1 MNGGNGKLFVIGGA
15 LIGIILLVS
24 FVCTASTNFLGNG
37 VSRTYETAALLES
50 QRAIRDLAQ
59 NNRALIDLVQFK
71 DWQIMLLVVAF
82 LVILY
87 MVARALNRTMSSV
100 NGSFLANGLGHA
112 QFPQSP
118 HYVLLGPRGDQYLV
132 NLPRQ
137 QQQQVLDDLRVKVT
151 LLEDAVEVQR
161 PMLGSGIGPVKWR

>member
-71 DWQIMLLVVAF
+71 DWQIMLLVAAF

-87 MVARALNRTMSSV
+87 VIARVFNKSLASSHGALSMPVVGN
-100 NGSFLANGLGHA
+100 A
-112 QFPQSP
+112 PQLQAP
-118 HYVLLGPRGDQYLV
+118 HYIVLGPRGDSYLV
-132 NLPRQ
+132 SLPRHE
-137 QQQQVLDDLRVKVT
+137 QQQVLDDLRVKVT
-151 LLEDAVEVQR
+151 LLEDAVEAR
-161 PMLGSGIGPVKWR
+161 PMLGTGPRWR